1 MTDKISPATVRALS
15 ETMLIP
21 LWAKAVEQQR
31 PQPLLKDAEAP
42 RMLAMIDY
50 DFDRFKG
57 ARMSQPGCCGRAALI
72 DDEVQAFIR
81 QHPDAVVAQIGAGID
96 ARFERLGRPA
106 ITAWVDMDLPEVIAL
121 RRRLLPAS
129 TNIYLEGSLL
139 DEGWTATLAAYGKP
153 VLLVLEGVLMYFDQ
167 AQVQAFFAMLTRRLP
182 GVTVVFDMLPPFVL
196 KHDKHHDALKR
207 MGGSAPSFQW
217 ALREPRDME
226 GWQPGLR
233 VQVTGHLSERCGKR
247 YPWLLRMI
255 YRTNWGR
262 QNMDQ
267 RIIRVE
273 VGAIPIEALN
283 RGLGLSETP
292 A

>member
-1 MTDKISPATVRALS
+1 
-15 ETMLIP
+15 
-21 LWAKAVEQQR
+21 
-31 PQPLLKDAEAP
+31 
-42 RMLAMIDY
+42 
-50 DFDRFKG
+50 
-57 ARMSQPGCCGRAALI
+57 
-72 DDEVQAFIR
+72 
-81 QHPDAVVAQIGAGID
+81 
-96 ARFERLGRPA
+96 
-106 ITAWVDMDLPEVIAL
+106 MDLPEVIAL

-129 TNIYLEGSLL
+129 TNIYLESSLL

-167 AQVQAFFAMLTRRLP
+167 AQVQAFFAMLARRLP

-196 KHDKHHDALKR
+196 KHGKHHDALKR

-262 QNMDQ
+262 RNMDQ

-273 VGAIPIEALN
+273 VGAIPH
-283 RGLGLSETP
+283 
-292 A
+292 

>member
-1 MTDKISPATVRALS
+1 MTDKISPATVSALS

-21 LWAKAVEQQR
+21 LWAKAVEQQQ

-72 DDEVQAFIR
+72 DEEVQAFIR

-121 RRRLLPAS
+121 RRMLLPAS

-139 DEGWTATLAAYGKP
+139 DEGWTAMLAAYGKP
-153 VLLVLEGVLMYFDQ
+153 LLLVLEGVLMYFDQ
-167 AQVQAFFAMLTRRLP
+167 AQVQAFFAMLARRLP
-182 GVTVVFDMLPPFVL
+182 DVTVVFDMLPPFVL
-196 KHDKHHDALKR
+196 KHAKRHDALKR
-207 MGGSAPSFQW
+207 MGNNAPMFQW

-273 VGAIPIEALN
+273 VGGIPH
-283 RGLGLSETP
+283 
-292 A
+292 

>member
-1 MTDKISPATVRALS
+1 MTDKISPATVSALS

-31 PQPLLKDAEAP
+31 PQPLLKDTEAP

-50 DFDRFKG
+50 DFERFKG
-57 ARMSQPGCCGRAALI
+57 ASLSQPGCCGRAALI

-121 RRRLLPAS
+121 RRMLLPAS

-139 DEGWTATLAAYGKP
+139 DEDWTGTLAAYGKP
-153 VLLVLEGVLMYFDQ
+153 LLLVLEGVLMYFDET
-167 AQVQAFFAMLTRRLP
+167 QVKAFFAMLSRRLP
-182 GVTVVFDMLPPFVL
+182 GVTVVFDMLPPFAL
-196 KHDKHHDALKR
+196 KHARHHDALKR
-207 MGGSAPSFQW
+207 MGNNAPMFRWTQ
-217 ALREPRDME
+217 REPRDME
-226 GWQPGLR
+226 SWQPGLR
-233 VQVTGHLSERCGKR
+233 VQVTGHLSQRCGKR

-262 QNMDQ
+262 RNMDQ

-273 VGAIPIEALN
+273 VGTIPH
-283 RGLGLSETP
+283 
-292 A
+292 